1 MEKNYITRQRN
12 KINYGLRE
20 LASIYASKDNYSLS
34 NAEIRLAELNLSQEK
49 SQSADDIAAFN

>member
-49 SQSADDIAAFN
+49 NNYDEDITSYN